1 LKYHDQGFIRV
12 FKKTIVPINPMFTI
26 SAIYNLR
33 NVSLDRSFDVL
44 RLDRDVALAHGSV
57 DDNIQGTD
65 KGVAPRSLLVWVEE
79 ALEGLCLE
87 QRTPKIKPELG
98 CALFKLFNQIA
109 YLRDPWGSIT
119 DLRSIANTSQPRPDN
134 D

>member
-1 LKYHDQGFIRV
+1 
-12 FKKTIVPINPMFTI
+12 MFTI
-26 SAIYNLR
+26 AAIYNLR
-33 NVSLDRSFDVL
+33 NVSLDHSFVVF

-65 KGVAPRSLLVWVEE
+65 KGVAPRSLLMWLEE
-79 ALEGLCLE
+79 ALEGLCPE

-109 YLRDPWGSIT
+109 YLRDPWGSFTNI
-119 DLRSIANTSQPRPDN
+119 LIVNNSRRRLGN